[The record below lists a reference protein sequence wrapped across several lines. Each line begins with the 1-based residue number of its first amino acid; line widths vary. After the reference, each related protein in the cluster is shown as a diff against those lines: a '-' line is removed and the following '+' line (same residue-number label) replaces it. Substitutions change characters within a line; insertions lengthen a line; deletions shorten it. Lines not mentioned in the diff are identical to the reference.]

1 MSKLGSL
8 YLIPNLLGG
17 DTANEVI
24 PIGIKPLVEKVKLI
38 FVESPKLARKVL
50 IGLGLK
56 DQLANIELISI
67 KKGFDQELR
76 LIASDALKN
85 GEDVGVISDAGL
97 PAIADPGNE
106 IVKIAHGLEATVY
119 PLTGPSSIFL
129 GLMASGFNGQ
139 NFAFHGYLP
148 KDPDSRQKKIREL
161 EKLVYS
167 NNQTQIFIET
177 PYRNEYLFKD
187 MLSQCQK
194 NTKICIAMNLTVPEQ
209 WIKVD
214 LVENWR
220 KMKIDIRKKQCIFL
234 MYK

>member
-17 DTANEVI
+17 DSASEVI
-24 PIGIKPLVEKVKLI
+24 PLGIKPLVEKVKLI

-56 DQLANIELISI
+56 DQLINIELISI

-76 LIASDALKN
+76 LIASDALKK
-85 GEDVGVISDAGL
+85 GEDIGVISDAGL

-106 IVKIAHGLEATVY
+106 LVKIAHALEATVY

-194 NTKICIAMNLTVPEQ
+194 NTKICIAMDLTLPEQ

-220 KMKIDIRKKQCIFL
+220 EMKIDIRKKQCIFL
-234 MYK
+234 IYK